1 MKVRIIQT
9 PKFAYGGTYDT
20 YTPSFVDNL
29 GMLKSA
35 TGIVQGFGKIATGA
49 SGVDLNSK
57 LDQFGNKIT
66 TGIDNYT
73 NKVLH
78 PSATTKTTPSSTTN
92 SQYINNTT
100 TPQIS
105 TNIVNSNTLESGNDI
120 LLQGL
125 QNGGVPLLEGNL
137 QSLYENVGK
146 LFAQN
151 GLNNG
156 MVSNSNVIPVP
167 VMKDGGHTFL
177 TSQPAYT
184 KKSYTYFGTNNAPA
198 RDSYTDNNET
208 NTTVKPVDPEIATIE
223 AEKGE
228 YIYSDQG
235 LFKILGEK
243 HPDGGTPLAAKG
255 GEFIFSAHTDMCID
269 VKLQEEA
276 KLKEPPSKKCKD
288 NTPAKILER
297 NVDIKDYNRLKT
309 IVGNPKSDNI
319 TKKTAQFMLDKMD
332 AKIKTIA
339 SLQEAKKNPNP
350 TQVENQYL
358 EQGYIQKDI
367 NQQEQFQNGGMYQS
381 GGTASLEQ
389 QQNSDIL
396 NEIGKIKDP
405 RKRQGVQ
412 LAVNRNPDLP
422 YLQKMELIN
431 KLNSDKATGFWD
443 SVLKNN
449 IFNRDKPDPRMEE
462 AFEKLIPFYG
472 EKSDV
477 LEWFGNLASV
487 PANELNHLLTGNYEP
502 IGQTVRR
509 YHPDSVG
516 AGKEL
521 ALNLVTDPLVWNAAW
536 DAYKTTQGV
545 TDAMRAKQAYD
556 LGRKIKTPLIAG
568 YKAALKSKDI
578 VKKPVE
584 YLSKLAAYTPSNKLA
599 NIGYKTIFN
608 PVVWHQIANASQ
620 SFKTEDQLTKLQE
633 ENIRLKKLVDEKIAT
648 ENEQNNN
655 GVANP
660 DAAKEDT
667 TTTVQQKLP
676 LYDQYGHIINA
687 AFRAAPTNQV
697 YAAPTSNEVYD
708 EKKGWIES
716 KQNGG
721 LIQYQSGTSN
731 VTPSYYS
738 EPETGLA
745 VQLGEKGVPGLYR
758 NNQNIFNVYSNP
770 NDYTATGKN
779 ASFRGNDY
787 QNQAT
792 SLSNIVKSMRG
803 AGIDFND
810 VKTGAD
816 FQNKMYGWRLQN
828 DPNSLVD
835 LFHDTGA
842 TNNMLKDP
850 ALRSKLEQLGVVT
863 GNVSGR
869 PNYTLDFSKIQ
880 GDPEKLKQSLS
891 LIQPHF
897 PDNYVGYRSLGAKPT
912 TVIAT
917 APVAPNNPT
926 VNVPSVNNNQSDYN
940 KTEVPNLNIKNVPPP
955 QKLVR
960 PRNHNFDIYMGNE
973 LAYQDVP
980 LAYTPPEVQPWMIAA
995 HESDQ
1000 PMKNQAAQQLAS
1012 YVNLGSKL
1020 GNPMTSQLSSANFTN
1035 NTNDGLHRVGVFNAN
1050 SKRDT
1055 YNKNMNI
1062 NAELVNNFNQKMAG
1076 TNLFDKQSIYDK
1088 GLLQQG
1094 NRNQYRNI
1102 EDKNA
1107 ENEFNAKLQ
1116 LQAAMVNSGMLD
1128 PNNRTPID
1136 VANGFNIDPNYQP
1149 WNTRAAINSKSSNL
1163 SEIKKQVEALNLPT
1177 DDSHSLIAKIY
1188 ANMFSKSN
1196 G

>member
-35 TGIVQGFGKIATGA
+35 TGIVQGFGKIATGV
-49 SGVDLNSK
+49 SGIDLNSK
-57 LDQFGNKIT
+57 LDEFGNKIKKSADDH
-66 TGIDNYT
+66 I

-78 PSATTKTTPSSTTN
+78 PSATTKTTPFSTTS

-105 TNIVNSNTLESGNDI
+105 TNKPQIPTNIGNSNTLESGNDI

-156 MVSNSNVIPVP
+156 MVSNSNVISVP

-208 NTTVKPVDPEIATIE
+208 NTTVKPVDHEIATIE

-255 GEFIFSAHTDMCID
+255 GEFIFSAHKDMTLSPD
-269 VKLQEEA
+269 SQKEL
-276 KLKEPPSKKCKD
+276 KLKTPPSNKWQD

-367 NQQEQFQNGGMYQS
+367 NQQEQFQNGGMYQN
-381 GGTASLEQ
+381 GGNASLEQ

-396 NEIGKIKDP
+396 NEIVKIKDP

-443 SVLKNN
+443 SVFRLQGTKEAS
-449 IFNRDKPDPRMEE
+449 DPRLQE
-462 AFEKLIPFYG
+462 AIHKLIPYVG
-472 EKSDV
+472 QSEGLWDSITT
-477 LEWFGNLASV
+477 LLSV
-487 PANELNHLLTGNYEP
+487 PENEINHLLTGNYEP

-516 AGKEL
+516 AGTEL
-521 ALNLVTDPLVWNAAW
+521 AINLAADPFSWKTAWN
-536 DAYKTTQGV
+536 AYKTTQGV

-584 YLSKLAAYTPSNKLA
+584 YLSKLAAYTPSNKIA
-599 NIGYKTIFN
+599 NIGYKTIGN
-608 PVVWHQIANASQ
+608 PAVWHQSLSGYRSLNN
-620 SFKTEDQLTKLQE
+620 EDQFTKLQE
-633 ENIRLKKLVDEKIAT
+633 ENIRLKKLVDEKIAS

-655 GVANP
+655 GVADPDAANP
-660 DAAKEDT
+660 DAVKKDT
-667 TTTVQQKLP
+667 TTTVQPKKLP
-676 LYDQYGHIINA
+676 LYDQSGQITNP
-687 AFRAAPTNQV
+687 AFRPEPNQ
-697 YAAPTSNEVYD
+697 VYD

-880 GDPEKLKQSLS
+880 GDPEKLKQALL

-912 TVIAT
+912 PT

-926 VNVPSVNNNQSDYN
+926 ANVSSVNNNQSDYN

-973 LAYQDVP
+973 LAYQDAP

-1000 PMKNQAAQQLAS
+1000 PMKNQASQQLAS

-1035 NTNDGLHRVGVFNAN
+1035 NTNDGLHKVGVFNAN
-1050 SKRDT
+1050 SERDT

-1062 NAELVNNFNQKMAG
+1062 NAALVNDFNQRMAG
-1076 TNLFDKQSIYDK
+1076 TNLFNKQSIYNK

-1094 NRNQYRNI
+1094 NRNQYI
-1102 EDKNA
+1102 STEDKNS

-1116 LQAAMVNSGMLD
+1116 TQAAMVNSGMLD
-1128 PNNRTPID
+1128 PNNKTPID

-1149 WNTRAAINSKSSNL
+1149 WNTRAASNSKGSNL
-1163 SEIKKQVEALNLPT
+1163 SEIKKQVEGLNLPT
-1177 DDSHSLIAKIY
+1177 DEAHSLIAKIY